1 VKKTIIISN
10 FCFQTELDSLES
22 ERGELRNKLKESAKK
37 ALLDGITRQGLL
49 GSSGAAS
56 LGASGALSL
65 GPSVPNPVK
74 VSNCFFLYRNFERL
88 KLLILKIISEKCNN
102 NRQHIT

>member
-1 VKKTIIISN
+1 VNKTIIISN

-74 VSNCFFLYRNFERL
+74 VSNCFFVSKLRKTKTINFE
-88 KLLILKIISEKCNN
+88 NN
-102 NRQHIT
+102 L